1 MRSIVYDVATS
12 LDGFI
17 AGPDDDISMFPAEGA
32 HLDDY
37 LARLQTYETVIMGRR
52 TYEFGYAYGLEP
64 GKRAYPHMDHHI
76 LSRSLTLP
84 EDAEVAIVRDDW
96 LGAVERLKRSD
107 GGDIYLCGGGQL
119 AGLLANHGLIDRLAF
134 KLAPA
139 TIGAGVRLFGDTAG
153 PQRFRLI
160 DTKPYDSGV
169 VLLTYRRAD

>member
-17 AGPDDDISMFPAEGA
+17 AGPDDDISMYPAEGA

-37 LARLQTYETVIMGRR
+37 LARLKTYDTVIMGRR

-76 LSRSLTLP
+76 LSRRLELP
-84 EDAEVAIVRDDW
+84 ADAEVAVVRDDW
-96 LGAVERLKRSD
+96 LGAVERLKRGP

-119 AGLLANHGLIDRLAF
+119 AGLLAANDLIDRLVL
-134 KLAPA
+134 KLAPVV
-139 TIGAGVRLFGDTAG
+139 IGGGVKLFEG
-153 PQRFRLI
+153 I
-160 DTKPYDSGV
+160 DGWHGFDLREAKPYDSGV
-169 VLLTYRRAD
+169 VLLTYGRSV

>member
-12 LDGFI
+12 LDGYI
-17 AGPDDDISMFPAEGA
+17 AGLDDDISMFPAEGA
-32 HLDDY
+32 HVEDY
-37 LARLQTYETVIMGRR
+37 LARLRTYDTVIMGRR

-64 GKRAYPHMDHHI
+64 GKRAYPHMVHHI
-76 LSRSLTLP
+76 LSRSLTLQ
-84 EDAEVAIVRDDW
+84 EDAEVSIVRDHW

-119 AGLLANHGLIDRLAF
+119 AGLLLANGLIDQLVF
-134 KLAPA
+134 KLAPVV
-139 TIGAGVRLFGDTAG
+139 IGAGVRLFGDAAS
-153 PQRFRLI
+153 PQGFRLI